1 MARLSRDDPDAA
13 EIRRRD
19 QTLRELANFQ
29 PRKTDLEALRTIA
42 DRLMKLPAGPA
53 SLPVIDRASQHL
65 KGLPTRSQ
73 GRTAFQT
80 ADLRRKAVVRVVE
93 NVRRLRVRLSRAQPV
108 FRAPR
113 QVHVVGQSRTHPR
126 HLVCRNQDDDAL
138 SGLTTSVL

>member
-1 MARLSRDDPDAA
+1 MARLSRDDPDSA
-13 EIRRRD
+13 EIQRRD
-19 QTLRELANFQ
+19 QTLREPANFQ
-29 PRKTDLEALRTIA
+29 LGKTDQEALRAIA

-93 NVRRLRVRLSRAQPV
+93 NVRRLRVGLSRSQPV
-108 FRAPR
+108 FTAPR
-113 QVHVVGQSRTHPR
+113 QVHHAQHRRKYRRVSEWGERR
-126 HLVCRNQDDDAL
+126 
-138 SGLTTSVL
+138 